1 PAPTITAT
9 LSLHDALPIF
19 YQEWANWL
27 VEHDLAYRCYC
38 TPERL
43 EALRKEQ
50 IARKEDP
57 GYDRHCRNLSP
68 EERARNEAE
77 GKPFVIRFK
86 MPLEGTTTVHDL
98 LRGDITFD
106 NKQLQDLV
114 LLKSDGFPTY
124 HLANVVD
131 DHFMRISHILRAED
145 WISSAPVHRNLYAA
159 FGWEMPQ

>member
-77 GKPFVIRFK
+77 GKPFVIR
-86 MPLEGTTTVHDL
+86 LD
-98 LRGDITFD
+98 R
-106 NKQLQDLV
+106 
-114 LLKSDGFPTY
+114 KSTRLNSS
-124 HLANVVD
+124 HVK
-131 DHFMRISHILRAED
+131 IS
-145 WISSAPVHRNLYAA
+145 YA
-159 FGWEMPQ
+159 